1 MRALWH
7 SLDPSFEE
15 RLEQVEEWLKDCCAN
30 HICGEKTSKIL
41 PKRLLDIGPMDSGM
55 CPNLVLASLIKGK
68 IQYATLSHC
77 WGPPE
82 VKSPLKTTMQTEK
95 EFMKGIPPENLPQN
109 ARDAITVIRKLGIRY
124 LWIDSL
130 CILQDSKLEWVCRI
144 CQHGK
149 HLPGSYLTIADGVSA
164 DSRGGFI
171 RDYNLSYKLA
181 LGSEPHLRT
190 VPISVGLESQMIM
203 LKYPD
208 HIGDGLE
215 SPLNQRAWTLQ
226 ELGLS
231 PRTVLFTAGE
241 MDWQC
246 RNHYESEI
254 GFRTINFNLVRGFDG
269 YGDSRFDA
277 DDPKEATTMWADWM
291 QDYASRRITYASDR
305 TPAIAGIVDY
315 YRLIMNYT
323 PLLGLWRETLQTDL
337 GWFLTTPQP
346 RSESQRYDIHKHW
359 PITLL
364 DMAICLGSRAL
375 TNENQRP
382 RIGKALSLLQG
393 SNVGC
398 KMGEPAFLICV
409 EKLSPCSCR
418 TCQRRIHRTRW
429 GPNFCT
435 SPPWRY

>member
-1 MRALWH
+1 VPK
-7 SLDPSFEE
+7 PSSRVFDQGQDSVCYAE
-15 RLEQVEEWLKDCCAN
+15 
-30 HICGEKTSKIL
+30 
-41 PKRLLDIGPMDSGM
+41 PLL
-55 CPNLVLASLIKGK
+55 
-68 IQYATLSHC
+68 
-77 WGPPE
+77 GPPE

-130 CILQDSKLEWVCRI
+130 CILQDSKLEWVAESANMANI
-144 CQHGK
+144 YQ
-149 HLPGSYLTIADGVSA
+149 GSYLTIADGVSA

-337 GWFLTTPQP
+337 GWFLTHPNREAKP
-346 RSESQRYDIHKHW
+346 KIRHSQ
-359 PITLL
+359 TL
-364 DMAICLGSRAL
+364 ANYPLGH
-375 TNENQRP
+375 
-382 RIGKALSLLQG
+382 GYLSW
-393 SNVGC
+393 
-398 KMGEPAFLICV
+398 KP
-409 EKLSPCSCR
+409 SPH
-418 TCQRRIHRTRW
+418 Q
-429 GPNFCT
+429 
-435 SPPWRY
+435 